1 MATSTAAPYLA
12 LLGEKDL
19 QLKSFALKSINDVVD
34 ELWSEIA
41 NNILEIEELYEDES
55 FKDRKLAA
63 LIASKVYYNLADY
76 DSSVKFALVADDAFD
91 INEQSGYVE
100 TIISKAIDCY
110 IKLSQAKYENEDSSE
125 EIPPQLTNIFERM
138 LEKAI
143 KENDLRLVI
152 GIALD
157 SYRLDIVEKII
168 NGQLKTENEEN
179 VLNLINYTLNIA
191 TSIIANT
198 GFRSKILNSLVSII
212 INLKNPD
219 FFTVSKIIVNLN
231 DHNLALHLFTNL
243 LKTEDS
249 NNRLIAYQVAFDLV
263 NSASQ
268 ELLDKTISTLE
279 ASNTSSQSP
288 ATSKIIKILSGIPTC
303 DFDITFLHKNNNTD
317 LQILNKAKD
326 SLDGRNSIF
335 HSAITFENAFLHAG
349 TTDDSFFRS
358 NLEWL
363 GKATNWSKFSA
374 TAALGVIHK
383 GNLSQGK
390 KILQPYLPGSSGSHY
405 TKGGSLYALGL
416 IFAGHGRETIDYLR
430 QHVNENG
437 SSAGTDEIDV
447 ILHGAALGTGVAGM
461 GSGNEEIY
469 EELKVVLFSDSAV
482 SGEAAAL
489 GMGLVMLGSGN
500 ESAQTDMLSYAQ
512 ETQHEN
518 IIRGLSMGIAL
529 LNYGKEEQA
538 DDIINTLL
546 EHQNP
551 ILRYG
556 GAYTIALAYAGTGN
570 NKAIKKL
577 LHVAVSD
584 SNDNV
589 RRASVI
595 ALGFVLIRDYQTV
608 PRLVEL
614 LSESHNPHVR
624 YGTAMA
630 LGISCAGRGLPQAV
644 DVLMPLTKDPV
655 DFVRQGALIA
665 LSMILI
671 QQNEK
676 SNPKVTEVRELY
688 ASVVGNKNQD
698 ALAKFGAALAQ
709 GIIDAGGRNV
719 TIQVENGSTGTL
731 NTKAIVGLAVFT
743 QFWYWFP
750 FTHFL
755 SLAFTPTSIIGVRED
770 LKIPKFDINCHSK
783 PAFFDYPPKVK
794 EDTQQVYEKVATA
807 VLSTTAKAK
816 ARAKKSQKA
825 QKEDEMDVDEKPEE
839 SKPKEESKKEEKS
852 EKQEEPNSAATAT
865 TTATEEEDSTT
876 KYSKVPY
883 KLENVTRVLPNQL
896 KYISFNKD
904 ERFVPVR
911 KFKGNGGVVV
921 LIDKKP
927 EEPIESIKT
936 VRQLNNKDAPL
947 PEPFHLENAEG
958 EEEE

>member
-19 QLKSFALKSINDVVD
+19 SLKSYALKSINDVVD

-55 FKDRKLAA
+55 FKERKLAA

-100 TIISKAIDCY
+100 TIISKAIDRY
-110 IKLSQAKYENEDSSE
+110 IKLSQESYENEASV
-125 EIPPQLTNIFERM
+125 EIPQQLTNIFERM

-143 KENDLRLVI
+143 KANDLRLVI
-152 GIALD
+152 GVALD
-157 SYRLDIVEKII
+157 SYRLDIVERII
-168 NGQLKTENEEN
+168 NDQLKKDTEEN

-198 GFRSKILNSLVSII
+198 SFRTKILNSLVSII
-212 INLKNPD
+212 INLKTPD

-231 DHNLALHLFTNL
+231 DHELALHLFTNF
-243 LKTEDS
+243 LKSSDT

-268 ELLDKTISTLE
+268 ELLDKTIAKLE
-279 ASNTSSQSP
+279 ASNASAEQPSP
-288 ATSKIIKILSGIPTC
+288 AITKIIKILSGIPTC

-317 LQILNKAKD
+317 LQILNKSKE

-383 GNLSQGK
+383 GNLSQGR

-430 QHVNENG
+430 NHVVENG

-447 ILHGAALGTGVAGM
+447 ILHGASLGTGVAGM

-469 EELKVVLFSDSAV
+469 EELKVVLYSDSAV

-489 GMGLVMLGSGN
+489 GMGLIMLGSGN
-500 ESAQTDMLSYAQ
+500 EGAQNDMLSYAQ

-518 IIRGLSMGIAL
+518 IIRGLSMGLAL

-538 DDIINTLL
+538 DGIIETLL

-584 SNDNV
+584 SSDNV

-608 PRLVEL
+608 PRIVEL

-676 SNPKVTEVRELY
+676 SYPKVTEIRELY
-688 ASVVGNKNQD
+688 ASVVSNKNQD
-698 ALAKFGAALAQ
+698 ALAKFGGALAQ

-770 LKIPKFDINCHSK
+770 LKIPKFEINCHSK
-783 PAFFDYPPKVK
+783 PTFFDYPPKVK
-794 EDTQQVYEKVATA
+794 EDKEQVYEKVATA

-816 ARAKKSQKA
+816 ARAKKSQKV
-825 QKEDEMDVDEKPEE
+825 QKEDEMDIDEKPE
-839 SKPKEESKKEEKS
+839 SKEDVKKEDDKEKEGTKPEES
-852 EKQEEPNSAATAT
+852 SAGV
-865 TTATEEEDSTT
+865 TEEEEGEETT
-876 KYSKVPY
+876 AKYSKTPY

-927 EEPIESIKT
+927 EEPIQSIKT

-958 EEEE
+958 DE

>member
-12 LLGEKDL
+12 LLGEQDL
-19 QLKSFALKSINDVVD
+19 NLKSYALKSINDIVD

-63 LIASKVYYNLADY
+63 LIASKVYYNLVDY

-100 TIISKAIDCY
+100 TIISKAIDQY
-110 IKLSQAKYENEDSSE
+110 IRLSKEQYENENSQV
-125 EIPPQLTNIFERM
+125 EIPKQLQNIFERM
-138 LEKAI
+138 LNKAI
-143 KENDLRLVI
+143 KENDLKSVI
-152 GIALD
+152 GLSLD
-157 SYRLDIVEKII
+157 SYRLDIVENII
-168 NGQLKTENEEN
+168 NEQLKVDSEEN

-191 TSIIANT
+191 TSIISNT
-198 GFRSKILNSLVSII
+198 SFRSKILNSLVSII
-212 INLKNPD
+212 TNLKTPD
-219 FFTVSKIIVNLN
+219 FFIVSKIIVNLN
-231 DHNLALHLFTNL
+231 DDSLAVHLFTNL
-243 LKTEDS
+243 LKSEET

-263 NSASQ
+263 NSSSQ
-268 ELLDKTISTLE
+268 ELLDKTIVKLSELN
-279 ASNTSSQSP
+279 SNESSPSP
-288 ATSKIIKILSGIPTC
+288 SISKIIKILSGIPSC

-317 LQILNKAKD
+317 IQILNKARD
-326 SLDGRNSIF
+326 SLESRNSIF
-335 HSAITFENAFLHAG
+335 HSAITFENAFMHAG

-383 GNLSQGK
+383 GNLSQGR

-430 QHVNENG
+430 NHVVENG
-437 SSAGTDEIDV
+437 SSAGNDEVDV
-447 ILHGAALGTGVAGM
+447 ILHGASLGTGVAGM

-469 EELKVVLFSDSAV
+469 EELKVVLYSDSAI

-489 GMGLVMLGSGN
+489 GMGLIMLGSGN
-500 ESAQTDMLSYAQ
+500 ESVQADMLSYAQ

-518 IIRGLSMGIAL
+518 IIRGLSTGIAL
-529 LNYGKEEQA
+529 VNYGKEEQA
-538 DDIINTLL
+538 DEVISQLL

-551 ILRYG
+551 LLRYG

-624 YGTAMA
+624 YGTALA
-630 LGISCAGRGLPQAV
+630 LGISCAGRGLQQAV

-655 DFVRQGALIA
+655 DFVRQGALVA
-665 LSMILI
+665 LSMVLI

-676 SNPKVTEVRELY
+676 SNSKVTEVKELY
-688 ASVVGNKNQD
+688 ASIISSKSSD
-698 ALAKFGAALAQ
+698 ALTKFGAALAQ

-743 QFWYWFP
+743 QFWYWYP
-750 FTHFL
+750 LTHFL
-755 SLAFTPTSIIGVRED
+755 SLAFTPTAIIGVRED
-770 LKIPKFDINCHSK
+770 LKIPKFEINCHSK
-783 PAFFDYPPKVK
+783 KSLFDYPPKVK
-794 EDTQQVYEKVATA
+794 EETTQAYEKVETA

-816 ARAKKSQKA
+816 ARAKKSQKEK
-825 QKEDEMDVDEKPEE
+825 KEDDMDVDEKPEDKT
-839 SKPKEESKKEEKS
+839 SKEESTKKDEEKDKEQQDTTITS
-852 EKQEEPNSAATAT
+852 EDNEDNSV
-865 TTATEEEDSTT
+865 S
-876 KYSKVPY
+876 KYSKTPF
-883 KLENVTRVLPNQL
+883 KLNNVTRVLPNQL
-896 KYISFNKD
+896 KYIAFNKD

-911 KFKGNGGVVV
+911 KYKGNGGVVV
-921 LIDKKP
+921 LIDKSPK
-927 EEPIESIKT
+927 EPIESIKT

-947 PEPFHLENAEG
+947 PEPFHLENT
-958 EEEE
+958 EEED

>member
-19 QLKSFALKSINDVVD
+19 TLKSYALKSINDVVD

-55 FKDRKLAA
+55 FKERKLAA

-76 DSSVKFALVADDAFD
+76 DSSVKFALVADDAFN
-91 INEQSGYVE
+91 INEKSGYVE
-100 TIISKAIDCY
+100 TIISKAIDRY
-110 IKLSQAKYENEDSSE
+110 IKLSQESYESE
-125 EIPPQLTNIFERM
+125 ETVEIPQQLTNIFERM

-143 KENDLRLVI
+143 KANDLRLVI

-168 NGQLKTENEEN
+168 NDQLKNDTEEN

-198 GFRSKILNSLVSII
+198 SFRTKILNSLVSII
-212 INLKNPD
+212 ISLKTPD

-231 DHNLALHLFTNL
+231 DHELALHLFTNL
-243 LKTEDS
+243 LKSSDT

-268 ELLDKTISTLE
+268 ELLDKTIAKLE
-279 ASNTSSQSP
+279 ASNASSEIPSP
-288 ATSKIIKILSGIPTC
+288 AITKIVKILSGIPTC

-317 LQILNKAKD
+317 LQILNKSKEA
-326 SLDGRNSIF
+326 LDGRNSIF
-335 HSAITFENAFLHAG
+335 HSAVTFENAFLHAG

-383 GNLSQGK
+383 GNLSQGR

-430 QHVNENG
+430 NHVVENG

-447 ILHGAALGTGVAGM
+447 ILHGASLGTGVAGM

-469 EELKVVLFSDSAV
+469 EELKVVLYSDSAV

-489 GMGLVMLGSGN
+489 GMGLIMLGSGN
-500 ESAQTDMLSYAQ
+500 EAAQNDMLSYAQ

-518 IIRGLSMGIAL
+518 IIRGLSMGLAL

-538 DDIINTLL
+538 DGIIETLL

-584 SNDNV
+584 SSDNV

-608 PRLVEL
+608 PRIVEL

-676 SNPKVTEVRELY
+676 SYPKVTEIRELY
-688 ASVVGNKNQD
+688 ASFVSNKNQD
-698 ALAKFGAALAQ
+698 ALAKFGGALAQ

-770 LKIPKFDINCHSK
+770 LKIPKFEINCHSK
-783 PAFFDYPPKVK
+783 PSFFDYPPKVK
-794 EDTQQVYEKVATA
+794 EDKEQVYEKVATA

-825 QKEDEMDVDEKPEE
+825 QKEDEMDVDEKPESKEDIKKEDDKQKE
-839 SKPKEESKKEEKS
+839 SAKPEES
-852 EKQEEPNSAATAT
+852 SAGVAD
-865 TTATEEEDSTT
+865 EEEESTA
-876 KYSKVPY
+876 KYSKTPY

-927 EEPIESIKT
+927 EEPIQSIKT

-958 EEEE
+958 DE